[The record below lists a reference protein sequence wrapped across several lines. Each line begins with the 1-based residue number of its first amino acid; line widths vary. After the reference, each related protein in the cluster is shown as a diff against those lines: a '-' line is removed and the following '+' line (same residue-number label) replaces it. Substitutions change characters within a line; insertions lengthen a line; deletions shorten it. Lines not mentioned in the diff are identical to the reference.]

1 MARTAYGNSKMMS
14 KACQREG
21 AVQVF
26 ELQRR
31 GHSVCE
37 RWLGVSRS
45 VGISRFP
52 FSVSRFTNAFTLVEL
67 LLVMAVLVMVLS
79 ISAPLLAGFF
89 HGRTLDSEARRLL
102 SLVHAGQS
110 RAVSEGA
117 PMLLWVDAEGRAYG
131 LEEEPGWVDKDPKA
145 ESFTL
150 DENLK
155 MEVVNALPPKSAN
168 SRNPLAAGAAPFQT
182 NRRSLPEIR
191 FLPDGSMD
199 ETSPQAVRLID
210 RDAHSLWLALAT
222 NRLSYEIRQQF
233 Q

>member
-1 MARTAYGNSKMMS
+1 MMS
-14 KACQREG
+14 KPSQREG
-21 AVQVF
+21 AAQFF
-26 ELQRR
+26 ELRHR
-31 GHSVCE
+31 GHPVCE
-37 RWLGVSRS
+37 RLPRVLRPAR
-45 VGISRFP
+45 ISRLP
-52 FSVSRFTNAFTLVEL
+52 LAVSHFTNAFTLVEL

-79 ISAPLLAGFF
+79 ISAPLMAGFF

-117 PMLLWVDAEGRAYG
+117 PMLLWVDVDGRAYG

-155 MEVVNALPPKSAN
+155 MEVVNALPPKSAK
-168 SRNPLAAGAAPFQT
+168 SRNPMAPGGVPVQA

-210 RDAHSLWLALAT
+210 RDEHSLWLALST